1 MYRDILQ
8 NDVLKF
14 WLDHSFDW
22 KNGGVYTQIDRAGNV
37 YGTEKSV
44 WFQGRTLW
52 VFAKAYNF
60 IEKRP
65 EYLEA
70 AKMIYEFLNKCVDE
84 DGRMFFLVTEEGK
97 YLQKRRYY
105 FSETFA
111 AIGCAELYKATGDK
125 EHLEAAERYFQV
137 AYECFTGK
145 RKLEPKFNPEERQ
158 MKALSPV
165 MIMLATAQVLRSVEE
180 VADKYNAL
188 AKEFLDEILHGGFL
202 KENALH
208 ESVATDGSFVDSP
221 TGRHINPGHSLEA
234 AWFVLVEGLITENQ
248 EAIDAAK
255 KIIDITLPLGLVD
268 DSILSFVDVCG
279 KPSVALEWD
288 MKLWWPQ
295 CEAIIALRL
304 AGEVFEDENY
314 LKIADAI
321 YNYTEKHFRDKEYG
335 EWYGYLRYDRTVSST
350 LKGNIYKGCFHVPRL
365 YMILDAMQE
374 KGGILNYMK

>member
-1 MYRDILQ
+1 
-8 NDVLKF
+8 
-14 WLDHSFDW
+14 
-22 KNGGVYTQIDRAGNV
+22 
-37 YGTEKSV
+37 
-44 WFQGRTLW
+44 LW

-70 AKMIYEFLNKCVDE
+70 AKMIYEFLNRCVDE

-111 AIGCAELYKATGDK
+111 AIGCAELYKATGEK

-145 RKLEPKFNPEERQ
+145 RKMEPKFNPEERQ

-165 MIMLATAQVLRSVEE
+165 MIMLATAQVLRSIDE
-180 VADKYNAL
+180 VADKYDAL
-188 AKEFLDEILHGGFL
+188 AKGFLDEILHGGFL

-304 AGEVFEDENY
+304 AGEVFGDEKY
-314 LKIADAI
+314 TKLYKEI
-321 YNYTEKHFRDKEYG
+321 YEYTEQHFRDKEHG
-335 EWYGYLRYDRTVSST
+335 EWYGYLRRDGLPTMPPCKGST
-350 LKGNIYKGCFHVPRL
+350 FKGPFHLPRML
-365 YMILDAMQE
+365 VMVDLILGE
-374 KGGILNYMK
+374 LLGE